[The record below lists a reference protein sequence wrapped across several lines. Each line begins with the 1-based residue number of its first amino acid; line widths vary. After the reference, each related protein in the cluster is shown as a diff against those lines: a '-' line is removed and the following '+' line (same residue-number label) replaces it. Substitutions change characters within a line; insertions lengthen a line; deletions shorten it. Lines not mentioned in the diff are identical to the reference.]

1 MGENIIIPESELVLN
16 SDGSIYHLKICPE
29 NLADKII
36 LVGDPGR
43 VELISSYFD
52 NIEFK
57 GQNREIVTHTGTFS
71 GKRITV
77 LSTGMGTDN
86 IDIVLNELDALVNVD
101 LKTRTI
107 KPNKKSLKIIRIGT
121 SGGLQPDLPINSFV
135 VSDYGLGF
143 DGLIH
148 YYANNNSV
156 IENDLTNSFIK
167 YFDYKDPLPKPYCIS
182 ANAELIKLFNG
193 DNFYHGITA
202 TASGFYGPQGRKL
215 RLGLAYPDFN
225 NKLRDFAYLDYKILN
240 FEMETSALYALGKML
255 GHKTLT
261 VCVAIANRENK
272 VYANNYN
279 DAMRGLIELLL
290 SKI

>member
-1 MGENIIIPESELVLN
+1 MGKNITIPESELVLN
-16 SDGSIYHLKICPE
+16 SDGSVYHLNIRPE
-29 NLADKII
+29 NLADRII

-86 IDIVLNELDALVNVD
+86 IDIVLNELDALVNIN
-101 LKTRTI
+101 LKTRTV
-107 KPNKKSLKIIRIGT
+107 KENKKSLKIIRVGT

-135 VSDYGLGF
+135 VSDYSIGF

-156 IENDLTNSFIK
+156 IDNELTDAFMQ
-167 YFDYKDPLPKPYCIS
+167 YFDWKGPLPKPYGIS
-182 ANAELIKLFNG
+182 ANADLIKLLDGN
-193 DNFYHGITA
+193 NIYHGITA

-215 RLGLAYPDFN
+215 RLDLAFPDFN
-225 NKLRDFAYLDYKILN
+225 QKLKNFSYSNYKILN

-272 VYANNYN
+272 VYAKNYK
-279 DAMRGLIELLL
+279 DAMAELIEMLLT
-290 SKI
+290 KI

>member
-1 MGENIIIPESELVLN
+1 MGKNITIPESELVLN
-16 SDGSIYHLKICPE
+16 TDGSVYHLKICPE
-29 NLADKII
+29 NLADRII

-43 VELISSYFD
+43 VELISSFFD

-57 GQNREIVTHTGTFS
+57 GQNREIVTHTGSFS

-86 IDIVLNELDALVNVD
+86 IDIVMNELDALVNID

-121 SGGLQPDLPINSFV
+121 SGGIQPDLPINSFV

-148 YYANNNSV
+148 YYANNKSV
-156 IENDLTNSFIK
+156 IENDLTNAFMH
-167 YFDYKDPLPKPYCIS
+167 YFDWKGPLPEPYCIA
-182 ANAELIKLFNG
+182 ANTDLVNLFNG

-215 RLGLAYPDFN
+215 RLDLAFPDFN
-225 NKLRDFAYLDYKILN
+225 KKLKDFSYLKYKILN

-255 GHKTLT
+255 GHRTLT

-272 VYANNYN
+272 VYAKNYK
-279 DAMRGLIELLL
+279 DAMTDLIQMLL

>member
-1 MGENIIIPESELVLN
+1 MGKNLTIPESELVLN
-16 SDGSIYHLKICPE
+16 PDGSVYHLKIKPE
-29 NLADKII
+29 NLADNVI

-43 VELISSYFD
+43 VKMISDYFD
-52 NIEFK
+52 NIEFM
-57 GQNREIVTHTGTFS
+57 GQNREIVTHTGTYN

-86 IDIVLNELDALVNVD
+86 IDIVLNELDALVNIN
-101 LKTRTI
+101 LETRTI
-107 KPNKKSLKIIRIGT
+107 NPEKKSLKIIRIGT

-135 VSDYGLGF
+135 VSNYGLGF

-148 YYANNNSV
+148 YYANNSPV
-156 IENDLTNSFIK
+156 IESELIHSFEK
-167 YFDYKDPLPKPYCIS
+167 YFDWKGPLPKPYCIAAS
-182 ANAELIKLFNG
+182 SELVELFKG
-193 DNFYHGITA
+193 DNFFNGITA

-215 RLGLAYPDFN
+215 RLDLAFPDFN
-225 NKLRDFAYLDYKILN
+225 QKLKGFTYKDYKILN

-272 VYANNYN
+272 VYAKNYK
-279 DAMRGLIELLL
+279 DAMAELIKLLL
-290 SKI
+290 TKI

>member
-1 MGENIIIPESELVLN
+1 MGKNIRIPESELVLN
-16 SDGSIYHLKICPE
+16 SDGSVYHLKICPE
-29 NLADKII
+29 NLADRVI

-43 VELISSYFD
+43 VELISGYFD

-57 GQNREIVTHTGTFS
+57 AQNREIVTHTGSFE

-86 IDIVLNELDALVNVD
+86 IDIVLNELDALVNIN
-101 LKTRTI
+101 LKTRTVNE
-107 KPNKKSLKIIRIGT
+107 NKKSLKIIRVGT
-121 SGGLQPDLPINSFV
+121 SGGIQPELPLNSFV

-156 IENDLTNSFIK
+156 IENDLTTAFMNH
-167 YFDYKDPLPKPYCIS
+167 FDWKGPLPQPYCVS
-182 ANAELIKLFNG
+182 ANTELINLFKG
-193 DNFYHGITA
+193 DDFYHGITA

-215 RLGLAYPDFN
+215 RLDLAFPDFN
-225 NKLRDFAYLDYKILN
+225 KKLKDFSYSNYKILN

-272 VYANNYN
+272 EYAKNYK
-279 DAMRGLIELLL
+279 DAMAELIGMLLT
-290 SKI
+290 KI